1 MSTGADTRVRQ
12 GRPLVRERRA
22 RHEPGEQDQHHK
34 PGRTFASS
42 IAQCVLP
49 SKRRPRQLV
58 RIHPVPPKIRRIH
71 MVHVSLNEGL
81 RASLKGMVERCE

>member
-1 MSTGADTRVRQ
+1 MSTGAILESVKE
-12 GRPLVRERRA
+12 GPLVRERRA

-34 PGRTFASS
+34 PGRTSRHPSRNASS
-42 IAQCVLP
+42 RR
-49 SKRRPRQLV
+49 KRRPRQLV

-81 RASLKGMVERCE
+81 RALP